1 MGTDTPG
8 HRSIRMGVLDRT
20 PSATRP
26 RRLSA
31 HAREGTW
38 HCHLVTVRADG
49 SSMSPSWPPAVQLMR
64 NCFCIHRS
72 IRALAA
78 TILLHD
84 LAPPGRPAPLRPPPL
99 PLVEAY
105 FLLPARG
112 LMPSPAPSLPRNLF
126 DSRDDVPPGL
136 LCIFEHF
143 SFVILITLRGF
154 PNPKTQQP

>member
-1 MGTDTPG
+1 
-8 HRSIRMGVLDRT
+8 MGVLDRT

-112 LMPSPAPSLPRNLF
+112 LVPSPAPRPERHF
-126 DSRDDVPPGL
+126 FYSRDDVPPAEL
-136 LCIFEHF
+136 LFLLPRIFDHKQKHRRQKTVPFMDSLVF
-143 SFVILITLRGF
+143 SSTFRL
-154 PNPKTQQP
+154 